1 MSPAVAWGTLGVH
14 VVSAKGA
21 RGACGGGGVSARS
34 LCRHALTP
42 GDSSRSER
50 RAAGGGARASG
61 LAAVMQGGRVEGGGR
76 SWGQGGL
83 EQQGSARGSRP
94 GRRRGGNKGHA
105 TQQPVASPQWPV
117 SMSLAGFHGDSAA
130 QRNGPSPSEYYGSM
144 AAGSIVGAA
153 SRGDRP
159 AEGRSAPA
167 RPATEA
173 QAKTQGRGQNGR
185 RARPATGE
193 GKGPTSCRAQT
204 IRRHEGWM
212 HLRPAELPASAVQ
225 EGIIVTG

>member
-1 MSPAVAWGTLGVH
+1 M
-14 VVSAKGA
+14 
-21 RGACGGGGVSARS
+21 RGAG
-34 LCRHALTP
+34 
-42 GDSSRSER
+42 R
-50 RAAGGGARASG
+50 REM
-61 LAAVMQGGRVEGGGR
+61 LQGGRAEGAGR
-76 SWGQGGL
+76 SIWGQGGL

-94 GRRRGGNKGHA
+94 GRRRGGGNKSHA

-117 SMSLAGFHGDSAA
+117 SMSLAGFHGDSSA

-153 SRGDRP
+153 SRCVRLP
-159 AEGRSAPA
+159 EGHSAPP
-167 RPATEA
+167 RPATEP
-173 QAKTQGRGQNGR
+173 QAKTQGRSQNGR

-212 HLRPAELPASAVQ
+212 HLRPAELQPSAVQ
-225 EGIIVTG
+225 EGGLEQRCCVLEVAALLVAQLATLAAWG